1 MKKELEAIIMERL
14 KKGYYPVYVGEEGYV
29 LISMKAY
36 LAAAEFAG
44 AEDICFWYDELY
56 YGMIDPE
63 TKEDEIEGG
72 HFNFMPRKEECKF
85 KVGDII
91 CPTPEAD
98 RHYIYT
104 GTNMI
109 SAEVTGIPGRN
120 LMEIRVKQHEDK
132 TLLGK
137 HFYVNTSYF
146 ELARNIKQ
154 ISADIIFSDL
164 EDINLVYRAVNKEI
178 ISLGASLSDLQYNIL
193 NTDAICEN
201 DRIQGVVLDMERYEK
216 ILSRIWEYEKVRR
229 KMEVKKD
236 D

>member
-1 MKKELEAIIMERL
+1 MKKELEAIIMEQL
-14 KKGYYPVYVGEEGYV
+14 KKGYCPVYAGEEGY
-29 LISMKAY
+29 IIITMKAY
-36 LAAAEFAG
+36 IAAAEYAG
-44 AEDICFWYDELY
+44 AEDLRFWYDDLCY
-56 YGMIDPE
+56 DMIDVE
-63 TKEDEIEGG
+63 TREDEIEGG
-72 HFNFMPRKEECKF
+72 HFNFMPREAYKF

-91 CPTPEAD
+91 CPTTEAD
-98 RHYIYT
+98 RHYGYT

-109 SAEVTGIPGRN
+109 SAEVTEIKGRN
-120 LMEIRVKQHEDK
+120 LMEIRVKQHKDK

-137 HFYVNTSYF
+137 VFHVNPSYF
-146 ELARNIKQ
+146 ELATNIKL
-154 ISADIIFSDL
+154 ISADDIFSDL

-216 ILSRIWEYEKVRR
+216 ILSRIVEYEKVR
-229 KMEVKKD
+229 KQMEVKRND

>member
-1 MKKELEAIIMERL
+1 MKKELETIIMEQL
-14 KKGYYPVYVGEEGYV
+14 KKGYYPVYVGEEGY
-29 LISMKAY
+29 IIITMKAY
-36 LAAAEFAG
+36 LAAAEYAG
-44 AEDICFWYDELY
+44 AEDICFWYDDLY
-56 YGMIDPE
+56 YGMIDI
-63 TKEDEIEGG
+63 KERSEEIEDKD
-72 HFNFMPRKEECKF
+72 FEFMPRETYKF

-98 RHYIYT
+98 RHYDCT

-109 SAEVTGIPGRN
+109 CAEVTGIPGRN

-137 HFYVNTSYF
+137 LFYVNPTYF
-146 ELARNIKQ
+146 ELATNIKL
-154 ISADIIFSDL
+154 ISADDIFSDL

-201 DRIQGVVLDMERYEK
+201 DRFLGVVLDMERYEK
-216 ILSRIWEYEKVRR
+216 ILSCIVEYEKVRR
-229 KMEVKKD
+229 KMEVKKE
-236 D
+236 

>member
-44 AEDICFWYDELY
+44 AEDICFWYDELCY
-56 YGMIDPE
+56 DMIDVE
-63 TKEDEIEGG
+63 TREDEIEGG
-72 HFNFMPRKEECKF
+72 HFNFMPREAYKF
-85 KVGDII
+85 KVGGTI
-91 CPTPEAD
+91 CPNPEA
-98 RHYIYT
+98 R
-104 GTNMI
+104 
-109 SAEVTGIPGRN
+109 
-120 LMEIRVKQHEDK
+120 
-132 TLLGK
+132 
-137 HFYVNTSYF
+137 
-146 ELARNIKQ
+146 
-154 ISADIIFSDL
+154 ADEIFSDL